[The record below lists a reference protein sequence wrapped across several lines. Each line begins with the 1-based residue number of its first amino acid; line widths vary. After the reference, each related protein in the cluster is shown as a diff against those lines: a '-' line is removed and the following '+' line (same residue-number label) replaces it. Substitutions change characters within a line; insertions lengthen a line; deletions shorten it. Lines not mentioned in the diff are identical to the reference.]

1 MDQLNLFPLTALQIK
16 GFAQP
21 ETRDTDDDTVVEVAV
36 EIEDAA

>member
-1 MDQLNLFPLTALQIK
+1 MDQLDLFPLTALQTK

-21 ETRDTDDDTVVEVAV
+21 EPRDTDDDTFIEAAV